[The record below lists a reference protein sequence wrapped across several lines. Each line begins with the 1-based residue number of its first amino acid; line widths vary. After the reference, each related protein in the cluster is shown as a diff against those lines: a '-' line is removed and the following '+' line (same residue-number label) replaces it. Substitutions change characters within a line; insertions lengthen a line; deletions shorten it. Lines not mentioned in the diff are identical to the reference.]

1 MKSHEIKEMVRCEHC
16 GNIYLIPADLF
27 ARVIMNI
34 DILDKKYVRY
44 KTGAMLYDMSERQ
57 FMDIAKD
64 AKATVKINR
73 MVLVDL
79 KKLDRYLECFVS
91 D

>member
-1 MKSHEIKEMVRCEHC
+1 MQKEIKEMVRCEHC
-16 GNIYLIPADLF
+16 GNVYLIPVDLF
-27 ARVIMNI
+27 ARVVMN
-34 DILDKKYVRY
+34 LDLQAKKYVRY

-79 KKLDRYLECFVS
+79 KKIDRYLECFS
-91 D
+91 AE